1 MAIYCLSAGVSTFIG
16 PGLYRVLNS
25 AVGMDGV
32 VWTYAVL
39 YVISALVSWFFL
51 VSPEDTG
58 ELRRAASQRDLLER
72 TNAA

>member
-1 MAIYCLSAGVSTFIG
+1 
-16 PGLYRVLNS
+16 
-25 AVGMDGV
+25 
-32 VWTYAVL
+32 VL

-51 VSPEDTG
+51 VSPEDPG

>member
-1 MAIYCLSAGVSTFIG
+1 V
-16 PGLYRVLNS
+16 LYRVLNS

-51 VSPEDTG
+51 VSPEDPG
-58 ELRRAASQRDLLER
+58 ELRGASNRRDALER